1 MKIDGLSISL
11 RYEGGRLVRGA
22 TRGDGAR
29 GEDVTGNVRTIRT
42 VPLTIPEPTP
52 LEVRGEVY
60 YSKKAFERVNAGR
73 EEEGEPLF
81 MNPRNA
87 AAGTM
92 RLLDSRITARRR
104 LDAWLYAV
112 VEASPMPDS
121 QSAALARLKALGFP
135 VNPHWRRCE
144 TFAEVR
150 AFVEEWHEK
159 RRGLAFETDG
169 VVIKVDDRATQERL
183 GATAKSP
190 RWALAFKYPAEE
202 ATTVVREIGVNVGR
216 TGTLTPVAHFD
227 PVLLAGSTVKRA
239 TLHNYEDLS
248 RKDVRVGDTVVIE
261 KGGDVIPKVVRVI
274 LEKRP
279 AGAKPFQMPEKC
291 PVCGDPVV
299 REEDEVAT
307 RCVNPA
313 CPAVV
318 REALRHF
325 CGRRAMNIEGLG
337 EKLVDQLVTAGLL
350 GDVASI
356 YDLKATD
363 LVELERWG
371 EKSAANLIE
380 EIDKSKSNDASRLL
394 FALGIRHVGEKAAK
408 TLIGHFGS
416 IDALAAASEEE
427 LQAVDEVGP
436 NTAAALRAW
445 FAHPRHRDLI
455 ENLRRHGVRFD
466 GQLQARAP
474 EGALSGKT
482 VVITGTLSGISRE
495 EAAERLAAAG
505 AKVAGSVSKKT
516 DYVVVGE
523 SAGSKLE
530 KAKALGVA
538 TVTWEEMLEILG
550 KE

>member
-1 MKIDGLSISL
+1 
-11 RYEGGRLVRGA
+11 
-22 TRGDGAR
+22 
-29 GEDVTGNVRTIRT
+29 
-42 VPLTIPEPTP
+42 
-52 LEVRGEVY
+52 
-60 YSKKAFERVNAGR
+60 
-73 EEEGEPLF
+73 
-81 MNPRNA
+81 
-87 AAGTM
+87 
-92 RLLDSRITARRR
+92 
-104 LDAWLYAV
+104 
-112 VEASPMPDS
+112 
-121 QSAALARLKALGFP
+121 
-135 VNPHWRRCE
+135 
-144 TFAEVR
+144 
-150 AFVEEWHEK
+150 
-159 RRGLAFETDG
+159 
-169 VVIKVDDRATQERL
+169 
-183 GATAKSP
+183 
-190 RWALAFKYPAEE
+190 
-202 ATTVVREIGVNVGR
+202 
-216 TGTLTPVAHFD
+216 
-227 PVLLAGSTVKRA
+227 
-239 TLHNYEDLS
+239 
-248 RKDVRVGDTVVIE
+248 
-261 KGGDVIPKVVRVI
+261 
-274 LEKRP
+274 
-279 AGAKPFQMPEKC
+279 
-291 PVCGDPVV
+291 
-299 REEDEVAT
+299 
-307 RCVNPA
+307 VNPA

-356 YDLKATD
+356 YDLKASD

-380 EIDKSKSNDASRLL
+380 EIDRSKSNDASRLL

-416 IDALAAASEEE
+416 IDALAAASEEQ

-455 ENLRRHGVRFD
+455 ENLRRHGVRLD

-474 EGALSGKT
+474 EGAMSGKT